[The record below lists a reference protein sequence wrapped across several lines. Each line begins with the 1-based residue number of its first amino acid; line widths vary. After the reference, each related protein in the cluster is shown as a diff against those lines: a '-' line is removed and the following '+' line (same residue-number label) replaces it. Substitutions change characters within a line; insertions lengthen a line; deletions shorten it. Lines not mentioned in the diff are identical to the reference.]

1 MWHDMFE
8 DKDRSFGDG
17 MADGFLGVPNI
28 HPNDLDYSIGHML
41 ADDTHRSSSS
51 ESQVQ
56 VSARSSDGG
65 LNIGAI
71 IFGLLLF
78 GGAIMGGLSIAKGET
93 SLTNAIMLSSSQDPI
108 TIPAFMGWILFGCG
122 VCGVIG
128 FCYMLAR
135 KIFISTRE

>member
-17 MADGFLGVPNI
+17 VADGFLGVPNI
-28 HPNDLDYSIGHML
+28 HPNDLDYSIGHLL
-41 ADDTHRSSSS
+41 ADDTPSSSSS

-65 LNIGAI
+65 MNIGAI
-71 IFGLLLF
+71 IFGLFIF
-78 GGAIMGGLSIAKGET
+78 GGAIMWGLS
-93 SLTNAIMLSSSQDPI
+93 
-108 TIPAFMGWILFGCG
+108 AFVGWILVGCG

-135 KIFISTRE
+135 KIFNRM

>member
-17 MADGFLGVPNI
+17 VADGFLGVPNI
-28 HPNDLDYSIGHML
+28 HPDDLDYSIGHLL
-41 ADDTHRSSSS
+41 ADDTPSSSSS
-51 ESQVQ
+51 ETQVQ

-65 LNIGAI
+65 MNIGAI
-71 IFGLLLF
+71 IFGLFIF
-78 GGAIMGGLSIAKGET
+78 GGAIMWGLSIAKGET
-93 SLTNAIMLSSSQDPI
+93 SLTDAAMFYSSQDPI
-108 TIPAFMGWILFGCG
+108 IIPAFVGWILVGCG

-135 KIFISTRE
+135 KIFNRM